1 MAEHGDHDEHGDHGG
16 AADRDRGVD
25 EARVTAPMAAFAAD
39 EVRRG
44 LAVLAVGLVVAFLL
58 PLALA

>member
-1 MAEHGDHDEHGDHGG
+1 MADHDAHG

-25 EARVTAPMAAFAAD
+25 RERVTAPMEPFTAVA
-39 EVRRG
+39 VRRG
-44 LAVLAVGLVVAFLL
+44 LAVLAVGLVVAFLV

>member
-1 MAEHGDHDEHGDHGG
+1 MADHDEHGG

-25 EARVTAPMAAFAAD
+25 EERVTAPMEPFAAD
-39 EVRRG
+39 AVKRG